1 MERGMGLER
10 PAIGT
15 FLNLGSA
22 LVTEVCAMAGF
33 DWLLADL
40 EHGAG
45 GEEALVGQVL
55 AAAAHDVPLIV
66 RVESVERVRV
76 GRVLDLGA
84 AGVMIPRVEDAS
96 QAARVARWARYP
108 PDGERGVATYNR
120 ACGFGARPE
129 ALLTAND
136 RVRVVLQIET
146 SGALADVEE
155 IAATPGVDA
164 LFVGPR
170 DLSHALGVPGDFAA
184 PVYREATDRVAAAA
198 AAHGIAS
205 GILAKDR
212 EAADRYAASG
222 YRLIAVGSD
231 AGFLMEG
238 ARRVVAGVGD

>member
-1 MERGMGLER
+1 MERGIGIER

-22 LVTEVCAMAGF
+22 LVTELCAMAGF

-55 AAAAHDVPLIV
+55 AAAAHDVPLFV
-66 RVESVERVRV
+66 RVESVERIRV

-96 QAARVARWARYP
+96 QAARIARWARYP

-136 RVRVVLQIET
+136 RVAVVLQIET

-170 DLSHALGVPGDFAA
+170 DLSQALGVPGDFDA
-184 PVYREATDRVAAAA
+184 PVYREAIDRVAAAA
-198 AAHGIAS
+198 AAHGIAA

-212 EAADRYAASG
+212 EAADRYAALG
-222 YRLIAVGSD
+222 YRLLAVGSD

-238 ARRVVAGVGD
+238 ARRVVAGAGD

>member
-170 DLSHALGVPGDFAA
+170 DLSYALGVPGDFAA

-198 AAHGIAS
+198 AAHGIAA

-212 EAADRYAASG
+212 EAADRYAALG

-238 ARRVVAGVGD
+238 ARRVVAGAGD